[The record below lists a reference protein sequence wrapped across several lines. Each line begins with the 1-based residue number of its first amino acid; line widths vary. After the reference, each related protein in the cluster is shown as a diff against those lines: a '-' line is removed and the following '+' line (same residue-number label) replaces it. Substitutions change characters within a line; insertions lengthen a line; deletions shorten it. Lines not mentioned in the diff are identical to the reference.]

1 MTKYL
6 KTYNP
11 AGAMVVLG
19 DRSDIEPRSIF
30 TLHGEEWYAIT
41 GSVGYTLNCGGVE
54 VPAGMS
60 NDPEYPLPDN
70 AITAVR
76 VRDVVLCEME
86 ETR

>member
-6 KTYNP
+6 KTYDP
-11 AGAMVVLG
+11 TDARVVLG
-19 DRSDIEPRSIF
+19 DRSDIAPRSIF
-30 TLHGEEWYAIT
+30 TLHGEEWYALT
-41 GSVGYTLNCGGVE
+41 GSVGYTLRCGGVE

-60 NDPEYPLPDN
+60 SHPEHPLPDN

-76 VRDVVLCEME
+76 VRDVVLCEK